1 MMESGVLYRVISFD
15 KDSKKVKDF
24 VKLEFKM
31 YKDDDNWVPQLKSDT
46 KKVLQG
52 KGNPLFANG
61 VQRFF
66 MVYEGK
72 KPVARVLVGI
82 DEELNRIRG
91 FRQGYFSMFE
101 CIDDYEACEMMLDE
115 AFEWLKEEGMDK
127 VIGPLSPSNGDD
139 RKGFVVMG
147 EGQPVLQNAYTKKY
161 YPALIERYGFA
172 KNDDHFAYF
181 FNPGIFS
188 FERHDKVVNYTMKKY
203 GFRVDKLDPKNI
215 EKEARDIKQILD
227 NSLPDSWDYLVPPT
241 LEGVID
247 EFKALVP
254 LYNGNYCY
262 IARKGDKPIG
272 FMVGLPDYNQ
282 VLKRMKGKLL
292 PIGWAKFL
300 IFKRKINGIRVLI
313 QMVDREYQKIGVN
326 HAMFLEGYKDAMRAG
341 IDYVEVSCID
351 EENLPSRLGVENFGA
366 DHYRTYRTYKYEFD
380 KQQAE

>member
-1 MMESGVLYRVISFD
+1 MYRVISFD

-61 VQRFF
+61 DQRFF
-66 MVYEGK
+66 MVYDGK

-82 DEELNRIRG
+82 DEELNRVRG
-91 FRQGYFSMFE
+91 FQQGYFSMFE
-101 CIDDYEACEMMLDE
+101 CIDDFDVCEMMLDE
-115 AFEWLKEEGMDK
+115 ASDWLKDKGMDK

-147 EGQPVLQNAYTKKY
+147 QGSPVLQNAYTKDY
-161 YPALIERYGFA
+161 YPQLIERYGFT
-172 KNDDHFAYF
+172 KNDDHFAY
-181 FNPGIFS
+181 IFDPRE
-188 FERHDKVVNYTMKKY
+188 FTLERHERIVEFAKKKG

-215 EKEARDIKQILD
+215 EKEARDIKEILD
-227 NSLPDSWDYLVPPT
+227 NSIPENWDYLVAPS

-272 FMVGLPDYNQ
+272 FMIGLPDYNQ

-300 IFKRKINGIRVLI
+300 IFKRKINGIRALI
-313 QMVDREYQKIGVN
+313 QMVHRDYHKLGVN
-326 HAMFLEGYKDAMRAG
+326 HAMFLESYKDAIKQG
-341 IDYVEVSCID
+341 IDFVEISCVD
-351 EENLPSRLGVENFGA
+351 EENLDSRNGVENFGA
-366 DHYRTYRTYKYEFD
+366 VHYRTYRTYKYELD
-380 KQQAE
+380 DEKAE